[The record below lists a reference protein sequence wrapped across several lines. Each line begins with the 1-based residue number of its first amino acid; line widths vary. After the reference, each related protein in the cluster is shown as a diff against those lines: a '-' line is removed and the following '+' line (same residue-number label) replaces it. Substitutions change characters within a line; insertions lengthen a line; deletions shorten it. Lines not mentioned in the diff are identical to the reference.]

1 MLKDFKEGMYKAIGE
16 IYDKQTV
23 GLNKQQQQQQGKR
36 FQILKIEIES
46 PKKIPN

>member
-23 GLNKQQQQQQGKR
+23 GLNKQQEGKR

-46 PKKIPN
+46 PKKNPKLK